1 VKELL
6 LSACNDNSRRNMRIL
21 NLCKEEMSIESIQAS
36 QELETA
42 PLTATR

>member
-1 VKELL
+1 
-6 LSACNDNSRRNMRIL
+6 MRIL

-42 PLTATR
+42 PLTATKLQHLQLFIAKIFKKT